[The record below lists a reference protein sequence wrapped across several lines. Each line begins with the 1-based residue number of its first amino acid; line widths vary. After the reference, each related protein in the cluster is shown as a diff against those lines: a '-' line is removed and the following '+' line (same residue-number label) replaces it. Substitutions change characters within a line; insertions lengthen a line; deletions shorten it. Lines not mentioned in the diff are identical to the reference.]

1 MIIVFKV
8 QMLGLETG
16 HNNNVRDCARE
27 FLEMVVN
34 MMGLQSNAIFELFIV
49 VPALLR
55 TTLVS
60 L

>member
-1 MIIVFKV
+1 MPGMDFKVSSFLMETIMEFKV
-8 QMLGLETG
+8 QML
-16 HNNNVRDCARE
+16 
-27 FLEMVVN
+27 
-34 MMGLQSNAIFELFIV
+34 GLQSNAIFELFIV

>member
-1 MIIVFKV
+1 
-8 QMLGLETG
+8 MLGLETG